1 MVGQPFDRLTTA
13 KIKASKIAE
22 FTLSLDGRTA
32 RWYSRLDSGEF
43 TTFHDVRI
51 QILELFHREVP
62 KRELLRQFF
71 TINQEPQETVAQDP
85 VSGSLPPARPGCLRA
100 PHFKYLPRRPTGA
113 SADDPRINRL
123 LPTNNR
129 AGDHP
134 CPGHRSET
142 TQHRLF
148 DGAAP
153 KHSTSPRA
161 KPISVGPPMHGLLGL
176 WPFGHIVASSPS
188 LPNLPF
194 PVTHGRAM

>member
-1 MVGQPFDRLTTA
+1 MVFSPRPGGVCDIPRRSHSIPRAFPSRSPEARTTMA
-13 KIKASKIAE
+13 VLYHK
-22 FTLSLDGRTA
+22 TRTTG
-32 RWYSRLDSGEF
+32 DS
-43 TTFHDVRI
+43 HPV
-51 QILELFHREVP
+51 H
-62 KRELLRQFF
+62 
-71 TINQEPQETVAQDP
+71 DP
-85 VSGSLPPARPGCLRA
+85 VIGSLPQALPVHDPVIGSLPPACAVHDSVIASFLLARPGCLRA
-100 PHFKYLPRRPTGA
+100 PHLRYLPFQTTGA
-113 SADDPRINRL
+113 SADDPHINRL

-161 KPISVGPPMHGLLGL
+161 KPISVGPPMHGLLWL